1 MIMNEYDGSLVERT
15 INGKKEKV
23 KNQTRSIH
31 FTLDRLF
38 KAIKYLIEAKKHDK
52 DTVQN
57 VKDRATYIKT
67 NCSFTN
73 PTMLAGT
80 PEHAKAVESEATNVS
95 EEMLA
100 HFLKYASPEELKN
113 FHAIQHMKGVTDE
126 ERAKALKSFIAYELV
141 MSFHPEEMKG
151 LSRPEKAALI
161 TEIQHE
167 FYKDFTGNE
176 KLNHKYFGVIQF
188 DTDNPHE
195 QFMLSSYD
203 FDGRRLN
210 LHMNYQR
217 IQDFIVKMEAHPK
230 YGKYLMNI
238 VTAKREAN
246 EIPNKLVRETTE
258 AILNTCFSKNQL
270 NYLETKENFVANN
283 ISIVRGRSKAEK
295 NTIMVRQKGQKQ
307 INSKGLSKEIQIGLS
322 RYLELKELDEKHP
335 KYNLGQKLHTA
346 INLINTHKRSTL
358 DDLDSILHKAGF
370 GLEVTMTKAGVIQ
383 GYSLYLEDIKETVK
397 FSTLGVTKKELQNS
411 TEQASIIN
419 GLATVRTKNP
429 MVDVRGEFHK
439 AKIILEQNRD
449 KSLSEIDKI
458 LNRSGYGLNCHV
470 NNGEVQGYGLVLLDV
485 NHSISLGK
493 YGMDRRKLNP
503 NPEQA
508 VVLNK
513 KYSKILVTSVKT
525 GKEEEIIM
533 IGNEAMIIDALGNM
547 RPLFNKRK
555 RVADYP
561 SLLAYMQDN
570 GGKFQIAL
578 KTRFTFRGDCFYK
591 GNVEKFRITQ
601 HDADNLRTSVSSTD
615 VMTARAVAQLYLD
628 SGYTGFRITSAG
640 SDMAARNL
648 WREGS
653 VLGLKVEGY
662 TPKPEDLAWLKEK
675 VQPKIEQARA
685 KNLGAITDYKTHR
698 KPFDIKVASNQWG
711 SIDRSPVAYAFVDLL
726 KAGLNPMLVLNPPRK
741 GQNKATDDDLKE
753 MYKLILKTTLHECP
767 EHLANAKQHLAAYA
781 PEKPIKPVTI
791 VTPPV
796 EAVPAPTPTP
806 VIEAQPVTPAPQPA
820 EAPKPAAKP
829 TVNDIVSD
837 YNKRTGYDEK
847 LRQEEI
853 RRQAALDKAK
863 EDAKKKT

>member
-1 MIMNEYDGSLVERT
+1 
-15 INGKKEKV
+15 
-23 KNQTRSIH
+23 
-31 FTLDRLF
+31 
-38 KAIKYLIEAKKHDK
+38 
-52 DTVQN
+52 
-57 VKDRATYIKT
+57 
-67 NCSFTN
+67 
-73 PTMLAGT
+73 
-80 PEHAKAVESEATNVS
+80 
-95 EEMLA
+95 
-100 HFLKYASPEELKN
+100 
-113 FHAIQHMKGVTDE
+113 
-126 ERAKALKSFIAYELV
+126 
-141 MSFHPEEMKG
+141 
-151 LSRPEKAALI
+151 
-161 TEIQHE
+161 
-167 FYKDFTGNE
+167 
-176 KLNHKYFGVIQF
+176 
-188 DTDNPHE
+188 
-195 QFMLSSYD
+195 
-203 FDGRRLN
+203 
-210 LHMNYQR
+210 
-217 IQDFIVKMEAHPK
+217 
-230 YGKYLMNI
+230 
-238 VTAKREAN
+238 
-246 EIPNKLVRETTE
+246 
-258 AILNTCFSKNQL
+258 
-270 NYLETKENFVANN
+270 
-283 ISIVRGRSKAEK
+283 
-295 NTIMVRQKGQKQ
+295 
-307 INSKGLSKEIQIGLS
+307 
-322 RYLELKELDEKHP
+322 
-335 KYNLGQKLHTA
+335 
-346 INLINTHKRSTL
+346 
-358 DDLDSILHKAGF
+358 
-370 GLEVTMTKAGVIQ
+370 
-383 GYSLYLEDIKETVK
+383 
-397 FSTLGVTKKELQNS
+397 
-411 TEQASIIN
+411 
-419 GLATVRTKNP
+419 
-429 MVDVRGEFHK
+429 
-439 AKIILEQNRD
+439 
-449 KSLSEIDKI
+449 
-458 LNRSGYGLNCHV
+458 NCHV

-508 VVLNK
+508 VALNN

-547 RPLFNKRK
+547 RPLFKKRK
-555 RVADYP
+555 KVGDYP

-685 KNLGAITDYKTHR
+685 KNLAAITDYKTHR

-767 EHLANAKQHLAAYA
+767 EHLAKAKQHLAAYA

-806 VIEAQPVTPAPQPA
+806 VVEAQPVTPAPQPA

>member
-1 MIMNEYDGSLVERT
+1 MVIHEYDGSLVKRMIDGQSVE
-15 INGKKEKV
+15 V
-23 KNQTRSIH
+23 KNKCRSIH
-31 FTLDRLF
+31 F
-38 KAIKYLIEAKKHDK
+38 KANSVYEAVKYLIEAKKNDIDK
-52 DTVQN
+52 VQS
-57 VKDRATYIKT
+57 VKDRATYVKT

-73 PTMLAGT
+73 PTILAGT
-80 PEHAKAVESEATNVS
+80 KAHAKEVHIQSQSINDEF
-95 EEMLA
+95 LD
-100 HFLKYASPEELKN
+100 HFLKYAKPAELRN
-113 FHAIQHMKGVTDE
+113 FNAIQTMGGITNE

-141 MSFHPEEMKG
+141 MSFHPDEMKG
-151 LSRPEKAALI
+151 LSRDEKAALI
-161 TEIQHE
+161 TEMQHE

-176 KLNHKYFGVIQF
+176 KLNHKYFGAIQF
-188 DTDNPHE
+188 DTEKPHE
-195 QFMLSSYD
+195 QFMISSYD

-210 LHMNYQR
+210 LDENFER

-230 YGKYLMNI
+230 YGKYLKNV

-246 EIPNKLVRETTE
+246 EIPNKLIRESTE
-258 AILNTCFSKNQL
+258 KVLTSCFSKNLL
-270 NYLETKENFVANN
+270 NYQETKDNFSAND
-283 ISIVRGRSKAEK
+283 ITIVRGRLKSEK
-295 NTIMVRQKGQKQ
+295 KTIMVRQKGQKQ

-322 RYLELKELDEKHP
+322 RYLELKELDGKHP

-370 GLEVTMTKAGVIQ
+370 GLEVNMNKAGVIV

-397 FSTLGVTKKELQNS
+397 FSTLGITKKELQNS

-419 GLATVRTKNP
+419 GLTTVRIKNP

-493 YGMDRRKLNP
+493 YGMDRRKINP

-508 VVLNK
+508 VALK
-513 KYSKILVTSVKT
+513 EKYSKILVTSVKS
-525 GKEEEIIM
+525 GKEEEVIM
-533 IGNEAMIIDALGNM
+533 IGNEAMIIDSLGNM
-547 RPLFNKRK
+547 RPLFKKRK
-555 RVADYP
+555 KVGDYP

-578 KTRFTFRGDCFYK
+578 KTRFTFKNDCFYK

-601 HDADNLRTSVSSTD
+601 HDDKNLKTSVSSTD

-685 KNLGAITDYKTHR
+685 KNLAAITDYKIHR

-726 KAGLNPMLVLNPPRK
+726 KAGLDPMLVLNTPRK

-767 EHLANAKQHLAAYA
+767 EHLAKAKHHLAAYA
-781 PEKPIKPVTI
+781 PEKPVKV

-806 VIEAQPVTPAPQPA
+806 VVEAQPVTPAPQPA

>member
-1 MIMNEYDGSLVERT
+1 MIMNEYDGSLVRRMIE
-15 INGKKEKV
+15 GQSVEV
-23 KNQTRSIH
+23 KNKCRSIH
-31 FTLDRLF
+31 F
-38 KAIKYLIEAKKHDK
+38 KANSVYDGVKYLLEAKKHDK
-52 DTVQN
+52 DKVQS
-57 VKDRATYIKT
+57 VRDRATYVKT

-80 PEHAKAVESEATNVS
+80 ESHAKEVDKQARNIDDEFME
-95 EEMLA
+95 
-100 HFLKYASPEELKN
+100 HFLKSATPEELKN
-113 FHAIQHMKGVTDE
+113 FHAIRNMSGITDE
-126 ERAKALKSFIAYELV
+126 ERKKALRSFYAYELV
-141 MSFHPEEMKG
+141 MSFHPDEMAG
-151 LSRPEKAALI
+151 LTRDEKASVI
-161 TEIQHE
+161 SDIQHE
-167 FYKDFTGNE
+167 FYKDFTGCQT
-176 KLNHKYFGVIQF
+176 LNHKYFGVIQF

-203 FDGRRLN
+203 FDKKRLN
-210 LHMNYQR
+210 LHNNYQR
-217 IQDFIVKMEAHPK
+217 FQDFIAKMETHPK
-230 YGKYLMNI
+230 YGKYLKSV

-246 EIPNKLVRETTE
+246 EFPNKEDRLSTE
-258 AILNTCFSKNQL
+258 QILNSCFAKNAL
-270 NYLETKENFVANN
+270 NYLETKSNLAEHN
-283 ISIVRGRSKAEK
+283 IMLDPRHFK
-295 NTIMVRQKGQKQ
+295 NKLQKVMIKQKGKKP

-346 INLINTHKRSTL
+346 INLIKTHQSSTL

-493 YGMDRRKLNP
+493 YGMDRRKIKP

-508 VVLNK
+508 VALKN
-513 KYSKILVTSVKT
+513 KYSRILVTSVKT

-547 RPLFNKRK
+547 RPLFKKRK
-555 RVADYP
+555 KVGDYP

-685 KNLGAITDYKTHR
+685 KNLAAITDYKTHR

-753 MYKLILKTTLHECP
+753 MYKLILKTTLHDCP
-767 EHLANAKQHLAAYA
+767 EHLAKAKQHLAAYA
-781 PEKPIKPVTI
+781 PEKLIKPVTI

-796 EAVPAPTPTP
+796 EAVPAPTPIP
-806 VIEAQPVTPAPQPA
+806 VVEAQPVTPAPQPA